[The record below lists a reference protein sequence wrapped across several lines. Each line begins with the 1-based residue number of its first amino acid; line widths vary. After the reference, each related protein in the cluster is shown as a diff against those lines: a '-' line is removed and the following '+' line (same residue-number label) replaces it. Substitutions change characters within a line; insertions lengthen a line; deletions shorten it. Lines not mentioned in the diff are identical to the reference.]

1 MLEIGQLAPDF
12 SAKDKDDKTYKLSDF
27 KGQKVILY
35 FYPKDNTPG
44 CTTQACELRD
54 SYSYFKTKGYTI
66 IGISKDSAKSH
77 EKFSTKYQLPF
88 LLLADTDKSIISAY
102 GAEHKKMM
110 FGKECT
116 VTKRM
121 TLVLDEKGKIT
132 HILEKVNAKTH
143 IEDLKKVLG
152 LDD

>member
-12 SAKDKDDKTYKLSDF
+12 TAKDKDDKTYKLSDF
-27 KGQKVILY
+27 KGQKIILY

-44 CTTQACELRD
+44 CTTQACNLRD
-54 SYSYFKTKGYTI
+54 SYAYFKTKGYTI

-102 GAEHKKMM
+102 GAEHKKLM

-116 VTKRM
+116 TTKRM
-121 TLVLDEKGKIT
+121 TLVLDETGKIT

-143 IEDLKKVLG
+143 IEDLKKALG